1 MEIEYNNLIMVV
13 FAIPFVVIAVN
24 VIRRSVYFFSIWK
37 QSVVVKARLISFER
51 GLVRVADDTKLHT
64 KVVVAYQYNDTF
76 YDEVKSYSVGNI
88 QFSKSREPGSECLV
102 RISKQY
108 PQAILQ
114 GTLAGNIYRLIFG
127 VSVIV
132 FCVIFCLVGLGIV

>member
-13 FAIPFVVIAVN
+13 FVIPFVVIAAN
-24 VIRRSVYFFSIWK
+24 VIRRAIYFFSIWK

-51 GLVRVADDTKLHT
+51 GLVRVANDTKLHT
-64 KVVVAYQYNDTF
+64 KVVVSYEYNGTF
-76 YDEVKSYSVGNI
+76 YDEVKTFSVGNV

-108 PQAILQ
+108 PQAVLQ
-114 GTLAGNIYRLIFG
+114 GTLVGNIYRFVFG
-127 VSVIV
+127 IGVIV
-132 FCVIFCLVGLGIV
+132 FCIIFCLVGLGII